1 VKQKVAFNESPWRE
15 LMKRAGQHVFHS
27 FDGGVIC
34 SGELLKV
41 DNGSELTFEI
51 EGKRIT
57 RGAGMSF
64 SAASFDNGI
73 TSIDVRGLKRIVFLD
88 TGSKTVKVEAGVTIQ
103 RLLDFLIANGF
114 YFPVLP
120 GYPAITIGGCIAANV
135 HGKNP
140 LNDSTILNRIESFTL
155 HHVDFGEIEVSKSS
169 HSELFDLTIGGCG
182 LTGTILSVTLRVS
195 PLSNRL
201 VRVSVE
207 PIPDICDLPGIL
219 TNSEGNDFIV
229 SWHDFNQTG
238 GRFGSG
244 FIERGEIIPPSC
256 DSDLSSSQELI
267 LPVKE
272 PHRNDS
278 IMTLRAESRGQNFP
292 SLWSQLTLVGAMNSV
307 YTSIQSWRCGS
318 PRLMRIEDCIFPNK
332 NLRDLYFHGFGKRG
346 LFEHQIILGIGAFP
360 EYIERVRW
368 WLSRNELPI
377 TMASGKGFS
386 GETRYLRFSKDGICF
401 ALDFPRCEQGKRF
414 LSYLDAIVIKLGAIP
429 NIFKDSRLPP
439 EVVAKTYPD
448 YELFQERLRE
458 FDPKRRYCSELSVRL
473 EL

>member
-1 VKQKVAFNESPWRE
+1 
-15 LMKRAGQHVFHS
+15 MKRAGQYVFHS
-27 FDGGVIC
+27 FDGGVSC

-41 DNGSELTFEI
+41 ENSSELALEI
-51 EGKRIT
+51 EGKRIA

-64 SAASFDNGI
+64 SAASFDNGT

-88 TGSKTVKVEAGVTIQ
+88 TSSRTVQVEAGVSIG
-103 RLLDFLIANGF
+103 RLLDFLLANGF
-114 YFPVLP
+114 SLPVLP
-120 GYPAITIGGCIAANV
+120 GYPTITIGGCIAANA

-140 LNDSTILNRIESFTL
+140 LKDSTILDRIESFIL
-155 HHVDFGEIEVSKSS
+155 HHVDIGEIEVSKSTN
-169 HSELFDLTIGGCG
+169 SELFDLTVGGCG
-182 LTGTILSVTLRVS
+182 LTGTILSVTLRVT
-195 PLSNRL
+195 PVSNRWA
-201 VRVSVE
+201 RVSVE
-207 PIPDICDLPGIL
+207 PIYDLCQLPGVL
-219 TNSEGNDFIV
+219 TNSEGNDFVV

-244 FIERGEIIPPSC
+244 FIEKGKIIPS
-256 DSDLSSSQELI
+256 SSNSNLSSSQKLI

-272 PHRNDS
+272 EHRNDS
-278 IMTLRAESRGQNFP
+278 IMTLRARSRGQNFP
-292 SLWSQLTLVGAMNSV
+292 TLWSHLTLVGAMNSV

-318 PRLMRIEDCIFPNK
+318 HRLERIEDCLFPNK

-346 LFEHQIILGIGAFP
+346 LFEHQIILVKDAFP
-360 EYIERVRW
+360 EYVERVRW

-414 LSYLDAIVIKLGAIP
+414 LSYLDALVMKLGAIP

-448 YELFQERLRE
+448 YELFRKRLKE
-458 FDPKRRYCSELSVRL
+458 FDPKGRYGSELSARL